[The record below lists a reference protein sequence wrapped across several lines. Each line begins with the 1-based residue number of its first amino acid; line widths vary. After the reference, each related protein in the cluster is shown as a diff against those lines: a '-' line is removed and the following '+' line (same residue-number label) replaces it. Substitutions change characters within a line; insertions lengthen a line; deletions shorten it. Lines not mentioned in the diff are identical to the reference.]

1 VKKII
6 LIILTMISWNMAI
19 YASDDRYSDWIGEY
33 ILYNRYLYEYALM
46 LHKDPKRSGES
57 RENILHHIA
66 TWDGR
71 PSWRCN
77 PKDIEKYIKYYVKHG
92 AKINGEDDN
101 LNTPLHLA
109 VSRLITS
116 RSSAYHTHFQSVVTA
131 LLKYGANPKL
141 LIRGADIFLKNDYWP
156 TSPDEIRKKT
166 CCREA
171 FVLFKDTFDA
181 MHEYPGYYGDNEGPL
196 RKTWVTGCL
205 LQQQEASYP
214 PWVAISRNKRLRR
227 MFNDPT
233 RVKKGY
239 GILHSVASIND
250 GDAHLVRKEDITT
263 LVKMGADINAQS
275 TYTLETPLH
284 IAVEYNCMQM
294 VCMLLKNGAD
304 PLRKNRDGKTPLDLL
319 KPSQREVRVLLEK
332 AAAKPSTFLQ
342 DLLKSTIMTKR
353 VIPERPLDCL
363 RSKLSK
369 SPAS

>member
-1 VKKII
+1 
-6 LIILTMISWNMAI
+6 
-19 YASDDRYSDWIGEY
+19 
-33 ILYNRYLYEYALM
+33 
-46 LHKDPKRSGES
+46 
-57 RENILHHIA
+57 
-66 TWDGR
+66 
-71 PSWRCN
+71 
-77 PKDIEKYIKYYVKHG
+77 
-92 AKINGEDDN
+92 
-101 LNTPLHLA
+101 
-109 VSRLITS
+109 
-116 RSSAYHTHFQSVVTA
+116 
-131 LLKYGANPKL
+131 
-141 LIRGADIFLKNDYWP
+141 
-156 TSPDEIRKKT
+156 
-166 CCREA
+166 
-171 FVLFKDTFDA
+171 LFKDTFDA
-181 MHEYPGYYGDNEGPL
+181 MHKYPGYYGDDEGPL
-196 RKTWVTGCL
+196 RRTWVTGCL

-250 GDAHLVRKEDITT
+250 GNAHLVRKEDITT
-263 LVKMGADINAQS
+263 LVERGADINAQS

-284 IAVEYNCMQM
+284 IAVAYDCMQM
-294 VCMLLKNGAD
+294 VYMLLKNGAD

-342 DLLKSTIMTKR
+342 DLLKRKHLLSTIMTKR